1 MPREHRD
8 SLSIDDHELARLR
21 EIERKARALLD
32 RLRANHGLISDPT
45 ILERAEDLHRDAR
58 VAVEEHVARR
68 GPGE

>member
-1 MPREHRD
+1 MRAPSDRIP
-8 SLSIDDHELARLR
+8 SDDPELVRLR

-45 ILERAEDLHRDAR
+45 ILDRAEDLHRDAR
-58 VAVEEHVARR
+58 VAVEGHVARR